1 MKYTLTFLTIV
12 LMITSC
18 NVENSKTN
26 NIVDK
31 FTWEV
36 QLAGYDYEKLDEKG
50 EIRLEDFI
58 LEFEKF
64 PWIEQIESRN
74 KIQEGCS
81 PSLFVND
88 HKSSTCLW
96 VSMTGDKK
104 EYVYLIGYVYKK
116 TVKDYYGPGNPKEIN
131 WVEIYLTDDAELVKR
146 CYNLFF
152 HRETVKL
159 VKRLKKLKMYGEAE
173 SLQQ

>member
-1 MKYTLTFLTIV
+1 
-12 LMITSC
+12 
-18 NVENSKTN
+18 
-26 NIVDK
+26 
-31 FTWEV
+31 
-36 QLAGYDYEKLDEKG
+36 
-50 EIRLEDFI
+50 
-58 LEFEKF
+58 
-64 PWIEQIESRN
+64 
-74 KIQEGCS
+74 
-81 PSLFVND
+81 
-88 HKSSTCLW
+88 
-96 VSMTGDKK
+96 MTGDKK

-159 VKRLKKLKMYGEAE
+159 VKRLKKLEMYGEAE